1 MKNVKALGLLLACTL
16 ACTGAVYGEET
27 AEYTVAGTETQDE
40 SDVTGTEEQA

>member
-16 ACTGAVYGEET
+16 ACTGAVYGEEN

-40 SDVTGTEEQA
+40 SDVTGT